1 MNGVVYFSNGKIWYI
16 RTKSIYIKITRNI
29 FVIFLY
35 PSMCGVSFDI
45 LFLVNSFVE
54 ILPNNIIMTCI
65 KNMHFLSLFQ
75 KMFLLG
81 MAGTTINRMS
91 CKRRN
96 RMVHFYYKSMVVVLC
111 GM

>member
-1 MNGVVYFSNGKIWYI
+1 MNGIVYFSNGKIWYI
-16 RTKSIYIKITRNI
+16 RAKSIYIKITRNI

-45 LFLVNSFVE
+45 LFLLNSFVE
-54 ILPNNIIMTCI
+54 MLPIIMTCI
-65 KNMHFLSLFQ
+65 KNMHFLSLLQ

-81 MAGTTINRMS
+81 MAGITINRMS
-91 CKRRN
+91 RERRN
-96 RMVHFYYKSMVVVLC
+96 RAVHFYYKSMVVVLC